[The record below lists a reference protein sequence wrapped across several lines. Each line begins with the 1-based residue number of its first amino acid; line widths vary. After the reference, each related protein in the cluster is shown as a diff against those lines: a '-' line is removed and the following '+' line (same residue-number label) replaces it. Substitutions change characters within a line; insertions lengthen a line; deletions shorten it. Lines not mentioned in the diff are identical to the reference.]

1 LERASKRVLDAAALL
16 NSNFF
21 AYENAIISPSVATE
35 IRSRSE
41 ILEALISAGKIR
53 IVEPSTDA
61 RERVKRTA
69 ERIGEINALS
79 DADIDAL
86 ALALQENAILVTD
99 DFHVQNV
106 AEELKIKYEGV
117 TGKIKEKRKYVL
129 KCINCGRKYSPMY
142 KGKRCKVCG
151 GKLVY
156 FSNSEFS
163 ST

>member
-1 LERASKRVLDAAALL
+1 MLDAAALL

-21 AYENAIISPSVATE
+21 AYEDAIIPPSVAAE
-35 IRSRSE
+35 IKSRSE
-41 ILEALISAGKIR
+41 VMVALISAGKIR
-53 IVEPSTDA
+53 IVEPRSDA
-61 RERVKRTA
+61 RNRVTRTA
-69 ERIGEINALS
+69 ERMGENNALS

-106 AEELKIKYEGV
+106 AEELGIKYEGV
-117 TGKIKEKRKYVL
+117 TGKIREKRKYVL
-129 KCINCGRKYSPMY
+129 KCVNCGKKYPPTY

>member
-1 LERASKRVLDAAALL
+1 MERMGKRVLDAAALL

-21 AYENAIISPSVATE
+21 AYENAIIPPSVATE

-41 ILEALISAGKIR
+41 VLEALVSAGKVQ
-53 IVEPSTDA
+53 IVEPSKDA
-61 RERVKRTA
+61 RKMVERTA
-69 ERIGEINALS
+69 ERMGEANALS
-79 DADIDAL
+79 SADIDAL

-106 AEELKIKYEGV
+106 AEELGIHYEGI
-117 TGKIKEKRKYVL
+117 TEKIREKRKYVL
-129 KCINCGRKYSPMY
+129 KCVNCGKKYPPTY
-142 KGKRCKVCG
+142 KGKRCRVCG

-156 FSNSEFS
+156 SSNSEFS

>member
-1 LERASKRVLDAAALL
+1 MLDAAALL
-16 NSNFF
+16 NSNVF
-21 AYENAIISPSVATE
+21 AYENAIIPPSVAAE
-35 IRSRSE
+35 IKSRSE
-41 ILEALISAGKIR
+41 ILEALVSAGKIR
-53 IVEPSTDA
+53 IVEPRSDT
-61 RERVKRTA
+61 RNRVTRTA
-69 ERIGEINALS
+69 ERMGENNVLS

-129 KCINCGRKYSPMY
+129 KCINCGKKYPPTY

-156 FSNSEFS
+156 FSNSDFS